1 MRGTIAVFAFL
12 SVLLCSCENQVAQRP
27 VASGDQDTAG
37 NDDIGD
43 IPLLVDEWENDT
55 PPTDGTDHPAD
66 QDPFTP
72 PDEASDTTP
81 DETTDKVPDE
91 MTDEA
96 PDEATDEAADTTP
109 DETTDEVPDEAT
121 DEAPEETG
129 DNDPEEETDL
139 DETVIDDAPG
149 EDDPPPDD
157 TVILPDLDIVSFD
170 EDMILDSD
178 IPLPESDTLPET
190 DLLPEYDLLPEPDD
204 TLPEQDILPEADTV
218 TPEPDQPLL
227 DTDMTPEA
235 DTVTPDTD
243 IVPDACAIDGDC
255 AFGYRCDTATSPH
268 ACLFA
273 STCTNDFDCQTY
285 QTCQVV
291 GNWKECRFD
300 LSESCDTD
308 ADCAPGEV
316 CETVILG
323 YKVCRSMN
331 KCLSSE
337 ECAVNEVCDWTGSY
351 YDCVAVCAVD
361 TDCDFGYQCV
371 AGTPYNRCEYANE
384 CQSDA
389 DCPAFRT
396 CEPSGNWMRCI
407 LSLGGGLC
415 LNDTNCDPSEY
426 CDLSLGFFGT
436 CKSRDQCAM
445 DADCGD
451 NMKCEFNGTYYACV
465 PTNPKQCLFDFQCP
479 SGWICADNVCT
490 PQYAGICA
498 EIEGM
503 WQVLI
508 STSLLFTQGN
518 SYEFIPKDGCS
529 GSVKPEDQSV
539 ATGSFSQTAPK
550 QYDITMLLFFNCE
563 ASITLNALMQ
573 VTCPSGGAT
582 LIRSN

>member
-1 MRGTIAVFAFL
+1 MRGTIAVFTFL
-12 SVLLCSCENQVAQRP
+12 SVLLFSCENQVAQRP

-55 PPTDGTDHPAD
+55 PPADGTDHPAD

-72 PDEASDTTP
+72 PDETSDTASDDTADDPLDDDIPDTTTDETVDNGPDGATDNGPDETIDETNDNGPDDISDESSDETP
-81 DETTDKVPDE
+81 DE
-91 MTDEA
+91 
-96 PDEATDEAADTTP
+96 AD
-109 DETTDEVPDEAT
+109 DN
-121 DEAPEETG
+121 APEE
-129 DNDPEEETDL
+129 DPDL
-139 DETVIDDAPG
+139 DGTVIDDPAA
-149 EDDPPPDD
+149 EDD
-157 TVILPDLDIVSFD
+157 T
-170 EDMILDSD
+170 
-178 IPLPESDTLPET
+178 
-190 DLLPEYDLLPEPDD
+190 LPEYDLLPEMDDVFPEYDLLPEADIVMPEPDD
-204 TLPEQDILPEADTV
+204 TFPEQDSPPETDILPETDT
-218 TPEPDQPLL
+218 T
-227 DTDMTPEA
+227 
-235 DTVTPDTD
+235 TPDID
-243 IVPDACAIDGDC
+243 IIPDACTVDGDC
-255 AFGYRCDTATSPH
+255 VFGYRCDTASSPRT
-268 ACLFA
+268 CLPA
-273 STCTNDFDCQTY
+273 STCTNDFDCQAY

-291 GNWKECRFD
+291 GNWKECRLD
-300 LSESCDTD
+300 LSESCVTD
-308 ADCAPGEV
+308 ADCLPGEV

-331 KCLSSE
+331 KCLTSA

-361 TDCDFGYQCV
+361 TDCNFGYQCV

-396 CEPSGNWMRCI
+396 CEPSGNWMQCI

-451 NMKCEFNGTYYACV
+451 NMKCEFNGTYYECV

-479 SGWICADNVCT
+479 SGWSCVNNLCK

-508 STSLLFTQGN
+508 STSFLFTQGN

-529 GSVKPEDQSV
+529 GSVKPEDQSI
-539 ATGSFSQTAPK
+539 ATGSFSQTAPT

-582 LIRSN
+582 LVRSN